1 MTMTQLTNTTP
12 PTDPPALWVG
22 LDWGD
27 RQHHFAWQDDA
38 GHSEEGKL
46 EHTAETLHAW
56 LKSLEQRA
64 GGRPVR
70 LALETSHG
78 AVVAALLE
86 YPWLE
91 IYPINPITS
100 ARYRSAFKP
109 SGAKDDLP
117 DARVLL
123 ELVRQH
129 ADKLRPLQ
137 VQDAPTQKL
146 AGLVAARRG
155 LVDRRTTVLNQLTS
169 LLKGY
174 FPQALALLDNLDTD
188 LAIALL
194 RRWPDLLTLKT
205 AKPATL
211 KRFFHQHQVRSET
224 LIQERLERIA
234 KARALTTDLDRITVA
249 VMQLHPLLDE
259 LEVLRRH
266 VDRFNDAIKTA
277 FAAHPEAAL
286 FRELPGAGPQLAPR
300 LCAAFGTLRALYPDP
315 ASLQKYVG
323 VAPVREKSGSQCWT
337 HWRWQAPKFLRQ
349 SFVEWAGQTVR
360 YSAWAGKYY
369 EAMRKKG
376 KTHAVILR
384 ALAFKWIRILWRCW
398 QNRIPYDETRYLQQ
412 LQHRKSSYA
421 IIATI
426 EKN

>member
-1 MTMTQLTNTTP
+1 MTTP
-12 PTDPPALWVG
+12 PSTNSKTPADQTALWIG

-27 RQHHFAWQDDA
+27 RQHNFALLDDA
-38 GHSEEGKL
+38 GQGQEGQL
-46 EHTAETLHAW
+46 EHTSEKLHAW
-56 LKSLEQRA
+56 LQSLGERA

-100 ARYRSAFKP
+100 ANYRKAFRP

-123 ELVRQH
+123 ALVRQH
-129 ADKLRPLQ
+129 ADQLRPLQ
-137 VQDAPTQKL
+137 VQDGPTQKL

-155 LVDRRTTVLNQLTS
+155 IVDRRTAVLNQLTS

-174 FPQALALLDNLDTD
+174 FPQALALLENLDTD
-188 LAIALL
+188 LALALL
-194 RRWPDLLTLKT
+194 RRWPDLLALKT
-205 AKPATL
+205 ARSATL

-224 LIQERLERIA
+224 LIRERLEAIA
-234 KARALTTDLDRITVA
+234 AARALTTDLERIAVA
-249 VMQLHPLLDE
+249 VLQLHPLLDQ

-266 VDRFNDAIKTA
+266 VEIFNHEIKAA

-286 FRELPGAGPQLAPR
+286 FRNLPGAGPQLAPR
-300 LCAAFGTLRALYPDP
+300 LCAAFGTVRSLYPDP
-315 ASLQKYVG
+315 ASLQKYAG
-323 VAPVREKSGSQCWT
+323 VAPVREKSGKQCWT
-337 HWRWQAPKFLRQ
+337 HWRWQAPTFLRQ

-369 EAMRKKG
+369 EHMRKKG
-376 KTHAVILR
+376 KGHAVILR

-398 QNRIPYDETRYLQQ
+398 QDRVAYDETRYLQQ
-412 LQHRKSSYA
+412 LQHRKSPYA
-421 IIATI
+421 IITTI
-426 EKN
+426 EKS